1 MALWA
6 SCPANPHDE
15 ASKIIKKHATVGVF
29 SLPAILL
36 ALNGIFLLAIVIVGR
51 LEMSGSAQ
59 FGYVLFL
66 RFIAIFLLTAF
77 FNFLLVPFTLLRAI
91 LNRI

>member
-1 MALWA
+1 MRRWA
-6 SCPANPHDE
+6 
-15 ASKIIKKHATVGVF
+15 F
-29 SLPAILL
+29 SPYLQILL
-36 ALNGIFLLAIVIVGR
+36 AHNGFFLLALVIVGR

>member
-1 MALWA
+1 M
-6 SCPANPHDE
+6 
-15 ASKIIKKHATVGVF
+15 
-29 SLPAILL
+29 
-36 ALNGIFLLAIVIVGR
+36 VIVGR

-66 RFIAIFLLTAF
+66 TVIAIFLLTVF
-77 FNFLLVPFTLLRAI
+77 FNYLLVPFTLLRAI